1 MIIGVDIDNVIAD
14 TEKELRRVLAD
25 NWGIV
30 LEREDIKDYALANM
44 PGVEGKVLNGLTDM
58 FGEGGIFLRL
68 EPMEGAADTLH
79 RLMKSHEVHLV
90 TSRPEKVRPHTE
102 EWLKKNEIPY
112 NELIFADGTKLNGVP
127 YELFIEDQD
136 NFATELAESGAFV
149 LLYDAPWNRHV
160 EHVNIDRV
168 YNWEDVQRFCFPP
181 CAIGR

>member
-14 TEKELRRVLAD
+14 TERELRRVLRD
-25 NWGIV
+25 TWGIG

-44 PGVEGKVLNGLTDM
+44 PGIEGEILDGLMGM
-58 FGEGGIFLRL
+58 FGEGEIFLRL
-68 EPMEGAADTLH
+68 EPMEGAGDTLH

-90 TSRPEKVRPHTE
+90 TSRPEHVRPQTE
-102 EWLKKNEIPY
+102 EWLKRHDIPY
-112 NELIFADGTKLNGVP
+112 HDLMFADGTKLNGVP
-127 YELFIEDQD
+127 YELFMEDQD

-149 LLYDAPWNRHV
+149 LLFDAPWNRHV

-168 YNWEDVQRFCFPP
+168 HSWEDVRKFCFPP